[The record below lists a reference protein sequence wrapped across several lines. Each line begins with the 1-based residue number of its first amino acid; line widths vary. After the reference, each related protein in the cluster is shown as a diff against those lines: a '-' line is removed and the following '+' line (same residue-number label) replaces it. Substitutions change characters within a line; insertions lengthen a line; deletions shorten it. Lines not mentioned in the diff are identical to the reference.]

1 MGSSLLFELAHYKN
15 NIFQINNSIWPTVEY
30 VISINDYEDFELKFD
45 ISKEDK
51 SSSKSNNP
59 KIYLDQNWNKV
70 FKRIHEIKSKK

>member
-70 FKRIHEIKSKK
+70 FKIIHEIKSKK